1 MSLPRFGVR
10 KPVVANLVMFTI
22 LGAGLIFGLDLRR
35 EFLPEVR
42 PNQVVVTA
50 PYPGASPEEV
60 ERSLAVRIEDRVAE
74 LEDVKEIN
82 TTVSEGV
89 ATIIIEYEEGVR
101 IEDAVAEV
109 KREVDALE
117 DLPED
122 ADKIIVAELEPNLP
136 VIVLSLYGD
145 ASERDLKHAIREVRD
160 DLKSLKGMGDI
171 QIDGARADE
180 IRVELDPAKMLEY
193 SLSIPQVA
201 SRIRAHMRELPGG
214 TVRSTTSNTTLRT
227 VAIEERSA
235 QVGQIPVATAPGGRV
250 VRLREVATLRD
261 TFADIDIRARLNGK
275 RTVSL
280 TVFKVGDQD
289 AIDMA
294 ELTKA
299 YAAGL
304 RGDPITLTFRERLA
318 SAFRPPDASSPV
330 SERLRA
336 YELGRLRRQVSPPPA
351 EVALTTDLARFIQGR
366 LDLLTRN
373 ALWGGLLVFTTLF
386 LLLNWRTSFWVAMG
400 LVISVAGTL
409 AAMRFLGVTLN
420 LLTMFGLIVVLGL
433 LVDDAIV
440 VAENITRRHERGED
454 AERAAI
460 NGAEQVLWPVVATV
474 LTTIFAFLPL
484 ALIEGRLGDMLQ
496 WLPVVVGIALGVSLL
511 EALFILPS
519 HVGHSLRRHDV
530 RERRRAGG
538 WFERFEDRFD
548 RARDRLIQHTI
559 IPAYVHFLGRAMRA
573 RYLTLSVFIAV
584 FIISIGM
591 VAGGRLQFIFVENQ
605 DAEIINGTLRM
616 AVGTP
621 VEKTDEVVRLLEDAA
636 REQPEVRVIWA
647 IAGVQGDPNGE
658 VPDTAQPH
666 LGQIVLE
673 LVPVEKR
680 PEPRRTSNE
689 IIDAILARVGTPPG
703 VKSLRLEGL
712 GAAAG
717 GPPLSV
723 GIAAENLPLA
733 QRVAD
738 RVKELLASY
747 EGVYGIF
754 DDADAGQRE
763 LRIELRDGASELGLT
778 VTDIAQQLRGAVVGL
793 EAYTFAGDRENV
805 DVRVMLPEEYRRSLA
820 DIEQIHVFTPA
831 GLPVPLAEVARLE
844 ESRANATIRRL
855 DRDRIVTVSA
865 DTTDATNP
873 EQVWASLAPQLAQLE
888 LEYPGVRIVKRGRQK
903 DMQESIATLP
913 LGMLAAAG
921 LIYVVLCWLF
931 ASYVQPL
938 IVMTAIPFAT
948 IGMIW
953 GHILL
958 GYKMT
963 FLSLIG
969 FVALSGVVVNDSL
982 IFVEFYNEQR
992 AQGRPMIEAL
1002 LRAGRNR
1009 FRAIC
1014 LTTITTVLG
1023 LSPLMLE
1030 QSFQARYLI
1039 PMAITISFGLLSA
1052 TTIILIVLPC
1062 LLVIFEDARRTMRW
1076 LWTGNREDP
1085 HDHDVVHSVLAE
1097 RADDATMHS
1106 GSS

>member
-10 KPVVANLVMFTI
+10 KPVVANLVMFAI

-42 PNQVVVTA
+42 PNQVIVTA
-50 PYPGASPEEV
+50 SYPGASPEEV
-60 ERSLAVRIEDRVAE
+60 EQSLAIRIEDRVAE

-82 TTVSEGV
+82 TTVSEGI
-89 ATIIIEYEEGVR
+89 ATIVIEYEEGVR

-136 VIVLSLYGD
+136 IIVLSLYGD
-145 ASERDLKHAIREVRD
+145 ASERDLKRVIRGIRD
-160 DLKSLKGMGDI
+160 DLKSLEGMGDI
-171 QIDGARADE
+171 QIDGVRADE
-180 IRVELDPAKMLEY
+180 IRVEIEPSKMLEY
-193 SLSIPQVA
+193 GLSIPQVA
-201 SRIRAHMRELPGG
+201 SRIRAYMRELPGG
-214 TVRSTTSNTTLRT
+214 VVRSTTSNTALRT

-235 QVGQIPVATAPGGRV
+235 QVGQIPVATASGGRV
-250 VRLREVATLRD
+250 VRLHEVATIRD

-304 RGDPITLTFRERLA
+304 RGDPLEPTFRERLA
-318 SAFRPPDASSPV
+318 SIFRPPDAEGPV
-330 SERLRA
+330 SERIRA
-336 YELGRLRRQVSPPPA
+336 YELGRLRRAVLPPPA
-351 EVALTTDLARFIQGR
+351 KIALTTDLARFIQGR

-400 LVISVAGTL
+400 LVISVAGAL
-409 AAMRFLGVTLN
+409 AGMSLLGVTLN

-440 VAENITRRHERGED
+440 VAENITRRHEHGED

-484 ALIEGRLGDMLQ
+484 ALMEGQLGDMLQ
-496 WLPVVVGIALGVSLL
+496 WLPVVVGIALGVSLI

-519 HVGHSLRRHDV
+519 HVGHSLQRQDI
-530 RERRRAGG
+530 RERRSAGG
-538 WFERFEDRFD
+538 WFERIEARFD
-548 RARDRLIQHTI
+548 HARDRIIQQAI
-559 IPAYVHFLGRAMRA
+559 IPAYVRFLAGAMRT
-573 RYLTLSVFIAV
+573 RYLTLSAFVAV
-584 FIISIGM
+584 FIVSVAMI
-591 VAGGRLQFIFVENQ
+591 AGGRLQFIFVDNQ

-616 AVGTP
+616 GVGTP
-621 VEKTDEVVRLLEDAA
+621 VEKTDEVLHMLEEAA
-636 REQPEVRVIWA
+636 RAQPEVRVIWA
-647 IAGVQGDPNGE
+647 VAGVQGDPNGE

-673 LVPVEKR
+673 LVPVEQR
-680 PEPRRTSNE
+680 SEPRRTSSQ
-689 IIDAILARVGTPPG
+689 IIDAILAQVGTPPG
-703 VKSLRLEGL
+703 VKSLRMEGL
-712 GAAAG
+712 GAVAG

-723 GIAAENLPLA
+723 GVAADNLALA
-733 QRVAD
+733 RRVAD
-738 RVKELLASY
+738 RVKELLGSY

-754 DDADAGQRE
+754 DDADVGQRE
-763 LRIELRDGASELGLT
+763 LRIELRDGAGELGFT
-778 VTDIAQQLRGAVVGL
+778 VTDLAQQLRGAVVGL

-805 DVRVMLPEEYRRSLA
+805 DVRVMLPETYRRSLA
-820 DIEQIHVFTPA
+820 DIEQIHVFSPS
-831 GLPVPLAEVARLE
+831 GLPVPLGEVARLE
-844 ESRANATIRRL
+844 EGRANATIRRL
-855 DRDRIVTVSA
+855 DRDRIITISA

-903 DMQESIATLP
+903 DMQESLATLP

-921 LIYVVLCWLF
+921 LIFVVLCWLF
-931 ASYVQPL
+931 GSYVQPL

-982 IFVEFYNEQR
+982 IFVQFYNEQR
-992 AQGRPMIEAL
+992 ARGRPMIEAL

-1030 QSFQARYLI
+1030 QSFQAQYLI

-1052 TTIILIVLPC
+1052 TAIILIVLPC
-1062 LLVIFEDARRTMRW
+1062 LLVIFDDTRRLLRW
-1076 LWTGNREDP
+1076 LWTGTREAP
-1085 HDHDVVHSVLAE
+1085 HDHDIVHRVLAE
-1097 RADDATMHS
+1097 RADDATMHD
-1106 GSS
+1106 GSA